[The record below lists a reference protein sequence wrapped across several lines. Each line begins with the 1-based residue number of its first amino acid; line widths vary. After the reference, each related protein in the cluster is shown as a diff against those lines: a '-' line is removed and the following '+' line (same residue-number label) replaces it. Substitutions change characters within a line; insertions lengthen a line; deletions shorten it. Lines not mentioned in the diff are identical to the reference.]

1 MIFSRKIF
9 LTAFSGLLAFAL
21 LACDSPS
28 RRASVDLSR
37 HSVVYK
43 FEEVGRNRPNVYI
56 YPTEGAVSAPTALM
70 LPFPITQALGP
81 REAEPMSK
89 SLTRILWQAM
99 VKEEGFSVLE
109 YEENITLYSLN
120 QALFLARQKGADIL
134 ITGNIPYVITGGS
147 TGINQ
152 MVVHFE
158 IYDVQSG
165 DLIWSITHSGALNA
179 KQSQD
184 FIFFQRKSKLPT
196 DSLYAVATALGSD
209 IGRVLRDWALGE
221 EENLPEDQRAPELD
235 GGPEKSSGQPPAF

>member
-43 FEEVGRNRPNVYI
+43 FEEVERNRPNVYV

-109 YEENITLYSLN
+109 YEENVTLYSLN
-120 QALFLARQKGADIL
+120 QALYLARQKGADIL

-196 DSLYAVATALGSD
+196 DSLYAVASALGSD
-209 IGRVLRDWALGE
+209 IGRVMRDWALGE

-235 GGPEKSSGQPPAF
+235 GGPEKSPGQPPAF